1 MSGGPSGKQN
11 TAPDA
16 GDEVATYLQHAREV
30 AGKFAQTSSK
40 RSGKKPVNLLGVKDA
55 SPIGKT
61 HKRTNSLNS
70 QQIKTASGT
79 KPRQAL
85 QRDSVQPSRILWAS
99 QAPWLSAALSQLAD
113 QRDLETIDEEDML
126 VAGAK
131 VVYFVHNDINNTNIE
146 SLLRTLGAFPTD
158 GLKFARI
165 CDKFKR
171 RNSKWQGAIISFVE
185 VLVANT
191 LLQWVEEN
199 PDRDFMTL
207 TKHHRQQVWELAYD
221 RDRSGIAVAMWKSVG
236 GVIDWAQIFGDR
248 PTGRSDAD
256 HDKIISVRVM
266 LKVKFV
272 FACEQVFRYR
282 FNGGSL
288 PGVEPEEGVSIVGY
302 PKLLLLQK
310 D

>member
-1 MSGGPSGKQN
+1 M
-11 TAPDA
+11 
-16 GDEVATYLQHAREV
+16 
-30 AGKFAQTSSK
+30 
-40 RSGKKPVNLLGVKDA
+40 
-55 SPIGKT
+55 
-61 HKRTNSLNS
+61 
-70 QQIKTASGT
+70 
-79 KPRQAL
+79 
-85 QRDSVQPSRILWAS
+85 WAS
-99 QAPWLSAALSQLAD
+99 EASWLSAALNQLAD
-113 QRDLETIDEEDML
+113 RRDLEKIDEEDTL

-131 VVYFVHNDINNTNIE
+131 VVYFVHNDISNTNIE

-165 CDKFKR
+165 CDEFKR

-199 PDRDFMTL
+199 PKRDFMTL
-207 TKHHRQQVWELAYD
+207 SKQHRQQVWELAYD
-221 RDRSGIAVAMWKSVG
+221 RDRSGVAVAMWKSVG

-248 PTGRSDAD
+248 PTGRSDDD
-256 HDKIISVRVM
+256 HDKIISVRIM

-288 PGVEPEEGVSIVGY
+288 PGVEPEEGVSLVSRCRIC
-302 PKLLLLQK
+302 
-310 D
+310 